1 MTAEALQL
9 EQDIHVDGI
18 EMLVDMAKSGKI
30 DPWNIDIVDIAD
42 RYLMQTFEAK
52 SQNLKVTGRTL
63 LFASVLLKLKS
74 NILKGLDVAEW
85 LPEDA
90 PELDIDD
97 DMNSDDDFHSYNTT
111 NVISI
116 DEVLQR
122 RTSVKLNRKRVVTLE
137 DLIKQLEFYEMLDKK
152 LALKNAHERAKRRV
166 RSYANITPADLINLE
181 HDNFIEDSV
190 QNIKN
195 KLEKLFN
202 KKDKIELNELVSIG
216 MSKVVAYLALLFLA
230 ADSDI
235 DLVQEEFYSDLY
247 VVKGN
252 GTRTAES

>member
-9 EQDIHVDGI
+9 EQDSHIDGI
-18 EMLVDMAKSGKI
+18 EMLVEMAKSGKI

-42 RYLMQTFEAK
+42 KYLLRTFEAK
-52 SQNLKVTGRTL
+52 SQNLKFTGRTF
-63 LFASVLLKLKS
+63 LFASILLKLKS
-74 NILKGLDVAEW
+74 NVLKGLDFEEW
-85 LPEDA
+85 IPE
-90 PELDIDD
+90 ETSEFDIDD
-97 DMNSDDDFHSYNTT
+97 DVNAEDDFHSYNTT

-166 RSYANITPADLINLE
+166 RSYANLTPADIINIE
-181 HDNFIEDSV
+181 HDNFIEESV
-190 QNIKN
+190 TTIKN
-195 KLEKLFN
+195 KLEKIFN
-202 KKDKIELNELVSIG
+202 KKDKVEIKELVSIG
-216 MSKVVAYLALLFLA
+216 MNKIVAYLALLFLSV
-230 ADSDI
+230 DNDI
-235 DLVQEEFYSDLY
+235 DLIQDEFYSDLY
-247 VVKGN
+247 VVRGN

>member
-9 EQDIHVDGI
+9 EQEIRVDGI
-18 EMLVDMAKSGKI
+18 EMLVEMAKSGKI
-30 DPWNIDIVDIAD
+30 DPWNINIVDIAD

-74 NILKGLDVAEW
+74 NVLKGLDVSEW
-85 LPEDA
+85 LPDEA
-90 PELDIDD
+90 PDFDIDD
-97 DMNSDDDFHSYNTT
+97 DMNSEDDFHSYNTT

>member
-30 DPWNIDIVDIAD
+30 NPWNIDIVDIAD
-42 RYLMQTFEAK
+42 KYLMQTFEAK

-63 LFASVLLKLKS
+63 LFASILLKLKS
-74 NILKGLDVAEW
+74 NILKGLDIIEW
-85 LPEDA
+85 LPEESNDL
-90 PELDIDD
+90 EINDDIS
-97 DMNSDDDFHSYNTT
+97 MEDDFHSYNTT

-190 QNIKN
+190 HNIKN

-230 ADSDI
+230 VDSDI
-235 DLVQEEFYSDLY
+235 ELVQEEFYSDLY

-252 GTRTAES
+252 GTRAAEV

>member
-9 EQDIHVDGI
+9 EHDIQIDGI

-42 RYLMQTFEAK
+42 KFLLRTFEAK
-52 SQNLKVTGRTL
+52 SQNLKFTGRTL
-63 LFASVLLKLKS
+63 LFASILLKLKS
-74 NILKGLDVAEW
+74 NVLKGLDVAEW
-85 LPEDA
+85 LPEEA

-166 RSYANITPADLINLE
+166 RSYANITPADLMNIE

-190 QNIKN
+190 NSVRN
-195 KLEKLFN
+195 KLEELFV

-216 MSKVVAYLALLFLA
+216 MSKVIAFLALLFIA
-230 ADSDI
+230 ADSDVA
-235 DLVQEEFYSDLY
+235 LVQEKFYSDLY
-247 VVKGN
+247 VVKEN

>member
-74 NILKGLDVAEW
+74 NVLKGLDVEEW
-85 LPEDA
+85 LPDEA

-97 DMNSDDDFHSYNTT
+97 DMAADDDFHSYNTT

-152 LALKNAHERAKRRV
+152 LSLKNAHERAKRRV
-166 RSYANITPADLINLE
+166 RSYANITPSDLINME
-181 HDNFIEDSV
+181 HDTFIEDSV
-190 QNIKN
+190 LSIKN

-216 MSKVVAYLALLFLA
+216 MTKVVAYLALLFLA

-235 DLVQEEFYSDLY
+235 DLVQEEFYGKLY
-247 VVKGN
+247 AKKCEN
-252 GTRTAES
+252 

>member
-9 EQDIHVDGI
+9 EQEIHLDGI
-18 EMLVDMAKSGKI
+18 EMLVDMAKSGRI

-52 SQNLKVTGRTL
+52 SQNLKITGRTL
-63 LFASVLLKLKS
+63 LFASILLKLKS
-74 NILKGLDVAEW
+74 NILKGLDVEEW
-85 LPEDA
+85 LPEETSDI
-90 PELDIDD
+90 DIDD
-97 DMNSDDDFHSYNTT
+97 DMNADDDFHSYNTT

-166 RSYANITPADLINLE
+166 RSYANLTPSDLMNVA

-190 QNIKN
+190 NSIRN
-195 KLEKLFN
+195 KLEELFV
-202 KKDKIELNELVSIG
+202 KKDKIELNELVSVG
-216 MSKVVAYLALLFLA
+216 MSKVIAFLSLLFLA

-235 DLVQEEFYSDLY
+235 ELEQEEFYSDLY